1 MSEEIIIV
9 EAEEVM
15 EPIIQDYQKYE
26 LDKSMAIDLAKGLPQ
41 VLTERATLLA
51 QVDEVLA
58 MDKDD
63 PKTAKK
69 AAQLRIAIK
78 HNRTQGVEK
87 WRKTSG
93 EVFFRVKQFVDAIGK
108 KESFVNE
115 QAEEKLE
122 AIEKHAEN
130 LEKQRLETLHQER
143 LAMVAVYVDDVS
155 SLPNLS
161 GMDQEVF
168 EAYLQTKKN
177 AFEAKIA
184 AEKKA
189 EEERLERE
197 RKLELFNKRKDIFL
211 PLSDF
216 WPDATE
222 EWSLGDVTEERF
234 NTLVGIAKANKVAHE
249 VKQESIRLENIKL
262 KEEADK
268 RESEAKKQREIQE
281 AALAEERKKAQE
293 LADKQQKE
301 KEALELQ
308 LKKEREAT
316 AALEAKKQ
324 ADMDAEK
331 LRLENLAKAG
341 DKAILVEFLERSF
354 VTPKS
359 PNGLTESG
367 NAKVLEIV
375 TKFDAFRRWAL
386 TQIEA

>member
-1 MSEEIIIV
+1 MSEVIVV

-93 EVFFRVKQFVDAIGK
+93 EVFLRAKQFVDAIGK

-115 QAEEKLE
+115 QAEGQLE
-122 AIEKHAEN
+122 AIERYAEN

-155 SLPNLS
+155 TLPNLS
-161 GMDQEVF
+161 GMDQDVF
-168 EAYLQTKKN
+168 EAYLQTKK
-177 AFEAKIA
+177 ASFEAKIA

-197 RKLELFNKRKDIFL
+197 RIQNLHNDRFQLLLPYWQFVENKEANFGVMSQEDFEYLILVAKNSKIALEKD
-211 PLSDF
+211 
-216 WPDATE
+216 
-222 EWSLGDVTEERF
+222 
-234 NTLVGIAKANKVAHE
+234 
-249 VKQESIRLENIKL
+249 QELIRLENLRL

-268 RESEAKKQREIQE
+268 REAELKKQREVQE

-293 LADKQQKE
+293 LAEIERKKN
-301 KEALELQ
+301 EALELQ
-308 LKKEREAT
+308 LKQEREAT
-316 AALEAKKQ
+316 AKLEAQKQ
-324 ADMDAEK
+324 AEIEAER
-331 LRLENLAKAG
+331 LRLENLAKSG
-341 DKAILVEFLERSF
+341 DKAILLDWVTKSF
-354 VTPKS
+354 PTPTS
-359 PNGLTESG
+359 PDGLTESG
-367 NAKVLEIV
+367 NAKVLELV
-375 TKFDAFRRWAL
+375 QKYDGFKTWAL
-386 TQIEA
+386 KQIEA